1 MAETQAPPFATVV
14 RAEGVDDCWRR
25 IGVRGDGSC
34 PALVEHAHCRN
45 CPTYAQAAAM
55 LLDAQQMD
63 QALLQLPDAADLA
76 GAADDG
82 GNDSGNGN
90 DQAQDANAL
99 ACLVFRIGDEWL
111 ALPTAALGE
120 VTAPCPVHALPHRRD
135 AAVLGLAAVRGNLLA
150 CLSLAHLFDTGA
162 ARAEPDAAGSRFLIL
177 GQGRAA
183 IALPVAEIAG
193 IVRVRRAALQPLPA
207 TLARGSARYTQALF
221 VDQGR
226 SVGLLDAAQVR
237 QALTRSLA

>member
-1 MAETQAPPFATVV
+1 MAETQAPPLATVV
-14 RAEGVDDCWRR
+14 RAAGVDDCWRR

-34 PALVEHAHCRN
+34 PALAAHAHCRN

-55 LLDAQQMD
+55 LLDAQQLE
-63 QALLQLPDAADLA
+63 QALQELPDAAA
-76 GAADDG
+76 ESGDDH
-82 GNDSGNGN
+82 
-90 DQAQDANAL
+90 AQDASAL

-120 VTAPCPVHALPHRRD
+120 VTTPSPVHSLPHRRD

-162 ARAEPDAAGSRFLIL
+162 ARTEPDAPGSRFLIL

-237 QALTRSLA
+237 QALARSLA

>member
-1 MAETQAPPFATVV
+1 MADTQARPFVPVV
-14 RAEGVDDCWRR
+14 RAAGVDDCWRR

-34 PALVEHAHCRN
+34 PALAEHAHCRN

-55 LLDAQQMD
+55 LLDAQQLD
-63 QALLQLPDAADLA
+63 QALQELPDDADLA
-76 GAADDG
+76 SGADNQS
-82 GNDSGNGN
+82 GNDSAP
-90 DQAQDANAL
+90 AQDANAL

-120 VTAPCPVHALPHRRD
+120 VTAPCPVHSLPHRRD

-193 IVRVRRAALQPLPA
+193 IVRVRRTALRPLPA
-207 TLARGSARYTQALF
+207 TMARGSARYTQALF
-221 VDQGR
+221 LDHGR

-237 QALTRSLA
+237 QALARSLA

>member
-1 MAETQAPPFATVV
+1 MAETRDRTFATVV

-34 PALVEHAHCRN
+34 PALAEHAHCRN

-55 LLDAQQMD
+55 LLDAQQLD
-63 QALLQLPDAADLA
+63 QDLQGLPDAASLA
-76 GAADDG
+76 GGGAGHDGDDSD
-82 GNDSGNGN
+82 DS
-90 DQAQDANAL
+90 DDAGTAL

-120 VTAPCPVHALPHRRD
+120 VTAPAPVHSLPHRRD

-150 CLSLAHLFDTGA
+150 CLSLAHVFDTGA
-162 ARAEPDAAGSRFLIL
+162 ARAELDAAGSRFLIL

-183 IALPVAEIAG
+183 IALPVAEVAG
-193 IVRVRRAALQPLPA
+193 IARVRQAALLPLPA
-207 TLARGSARYTQALF
+207 TLARASARYTQALF

-237 QALTRSLA
+237 QALARSLA

>member
-1 MAETQAPPFATVV
+1 MAETRAHSLAAVV
-14 RAEGVDDCWRR
+14 RADGVDDCWRR

-34 PALVEHAHCRN
+34 PALAEHAHCRN
-45 CPTYAQAAAM
+45 CPTYAQAAAR
-55 LLDAQQMD
+55 LLDARELEQD
-63 QALLQLPDAADLA
+63 LQDWPDAGGSDGNDGHA
-76 GAADDG
+76 GDDRNDG
-82 GNDSGNGN
+82 GT
-90 DQAQDANAL
+90 AL

-120 VTAPCPVHALPHRRD
+120 VTAPGPVHSLPHRRD

-150 CLSLAHLFDTGA
+150 CLSLAHVFDTGA
-162 ARAEPDAAGSRFLIL
+162 ARAELNAAGSRFLIL

-193 IVRVRRAALQPLPA
+193 IVRVRRAALLPLPA

-221 VDQGR
+221 LDQGR

-237 QALTRSLA
+237 QALARSLA

>member
-1 MAETQAPPFATVV
+1 MAETQAHPFATVV
-14 RAEGVDDCWRR
+14 RAAGVDDCWRR

-34 PALVEHAHCRN
+34 PALAEHAHCRN

-55 LLDAQQMD
+55 LLDAQQLD
-63 QALLQLPDAADLA
+63 QALQEPPDAAD
-76 GAADDG
+76 
-82 GNDSGNGN
+82 DSGDDN
-90 DQAQDANAL
+90 ARDANAL
-99 ACLVFRIGDEWL
+99 ACLVFRVGEEWL

-120 VTAPCPVHALPHRRD
+120 VSAPCPVHSLPHRRD

-162 ARAEPDAAGSRFLIL
+162 AQAEPDAAGSRFLIL

-237 QALTRSLA
+237 QALARSLA

>member
-14 RAEGVDDCWRR
+14 RATGVDDCWRR

-34 PALVEHAHCRN
+34 QALAEHAHCRN

-55 LLDAQQMD
+55 LLDAQQID
-63 QALLQLPDAADLA
+63 QSVLELPDADDLA
-76 GAADDG
+76 GAAHESLVDNAAG
-82 GNDSGNGN
+82 
-90 DQAQDANAL
+90 QDANAL
-99 ACLVFRIGDEWL
+99 ACLVFRVGDEWL

-120 VTAPCPVHALPHRRD
+120 VTAPCPVHSLPHRRD

-150 CLSLAHLFDTGA
+150 CLSLAHLFDSGA
-162 ARAEPDAAGSRFLIL
+162 ARAEPGAAGSRFLIL

-193 IVRVRRAALQPLPA
+193 IVRVRRAALLPLPA
-207 TLARGSARYTQALF
+207 TLARGSARYTEALF
-221 VDQGR
+221 LDQGR
-226 SVGLLDAAQVR
+226 SVGLLDAAQIR
-237 QALTRSLA
+237 QALARSLA

>member
-1 MAETQAPPFATVV
+1 MAETQAHPFATVV
-14 RAEGVDDCWRR
+14 RAVGVDDCWRR

-34 PALVEHAHCRN
+34 PALAEHAHCRN

-55 LLDAQQMD
+55 LLDAQQLG
-63 QALLQLPDAADLA
+63 QALQELPDAAD
-76 GAADDG
+76 
-82 GNDSGNGN
+82 DSGNDRG
-90 DQAQDANAL
+90 DDHAQDDSAL
-99 ACLVFRIGDEWL
+99 ACLVFRIGEEWL

-120 VTAPCPVHALPHRRD
+120 VTAPSPVHSLPHRRD
-135 AAVLGLAAVRGNLLA
+135 AAVLGLAAVRGNLLT

-162 ARAEPDAAGSRFLIL
+162 AQAELDAAGSRFLIL

-193 IVRVRRAALQPLPA
+193 IVRVRRAALEPLPA

-237 QALTRSLA
+237 QALARSLA

>member
-14 RAEGVDDCWRR
+14 RAAGVDDCWRR

-34 PALVEHAHCRN
+34 PALAEHAHCRN

-55 LLDAQQMD
+55 LLDAQQLNH
-63 QALLQLPDAADLA
+63 ALQDLPDAADEC
-76 GAADDG
+76 
-82 GNDSGNGN
+82 GNHSDH
-90 DQAQDANAL
+90 DIAQDASAL

-120 VTAPCPVHALPHRRD
+120 VTAPCPVHSLPHRRN

-162 ARAEPDAAGSRFLIL
+162 AQAELDAAGSRFLIL

-193 IVRVRRAALQPLPA
+193 IVRVRRTALQPLPA

-237 QALTRSLA
+237 QALARSLA

>member
-1 MAETQAPPFATVV
+1 MAETQAHPFATVV
-14 RAEGVDDCWRR
+14 RAVGVDDCWRR

-34 PALVEHAHCRN
+34 PALAEHAHCRN

-55 LLDAQQMD
+55 LLDAQQLD
-63 QALLQLPDAADLA
+63 QALQELPDAAD
-76 GAADDG
+76 
-82 GNDSGNGN
+82 DSGNDRG
-90 DQAQDANAL
+90 DDHAQDASAL
-99 ACLVFRIGDEWL
+99 ACLVFRIGEEWL

-120 VTAPCPVHALPHRRD
+120 VTAPSPVHSLPHRRD

-162 ARAEPDAAGSRFLIL
+162 AQAELDAAGSRFLIL

-193 IVRVRRAALQPLPA
+193 IVRVRRAALEPLPA

-237 QALTRSLA
+237 QALARSLA

>member
-1 MAETQAPPFATVV
+1 MAETRDRTFATVV
-14 RAEGVDDCWRR
+14 RTEGVDDCWRR

-34 PALVEHAHCRN
+34 PALAEHAHCRN

-55 LLDAQQMD
+55 LLDAQQLEQD
-63 QALLQLPDAADLA
+63 LQGLPDAASLA
-76 GAADDG
+76 GGGAGHDGDDSD
-82 GNDSGNGN
+82 DS
-90 DQAQDANAL
+90 DDAGTSL

-120 VTAPCPVHALPHRRD
+120 VTAPAPVHSLPHRRD

-150 CLSLAHLFDTGA
+150 CLSLAHVFDTGA
-162 ARAEPDAAGSRFLIL
+162 ARAELDAAGSRFLIL

-183 IALPVAEIAG
+183 IALPVAEVAG
-193 IVRVRRAALQPLPA
+193 IVRVRQAALLPLPA
-207 TLARGSARYTQALF
+207 TLARASARYTQALF

-237 QALTRSLA
+237 QALARSLA